1 MINDQLRAAARTE
14 AIAPFMVMEVL
25 EAAQAI
31 ERTGDKVIHLEIGEP
46 DFDTPEV
53 IRAAGAAA
61 LAAGG
66 THYTHSLG
74 RRELREAIA
83 EHYWSTYRVA
93 VPPERVIVTTG
104 TSAGLW
110 MAMAALIEPG
120 DEVILGDPSYACY
133 PNFIRFFGGI
143 PRFVPLDPDDGYQFH
158 LGEVEQ
164 RITPR
169 TRAILI
175 NSPSNPTGTLLT
187 AETLAALA
195 STGLPI
201 LSDEIYHGLVYE
213 GREHTM
219 LEFAPDAIVLNGFS
233 KAWAMTGW
241 RLGWMIVP
249 ERLVRPIQKM
259 AQNFFISAADFS
271 QSAGVAALRH
281 GAPEV
286 ARMRAEYDRRRRRMI
301 AGLREIGFAL
311 RHEPTGA
318 FYVLAD
324 ARRWSCDSRAL
335 VFQILERARVACS
348 PGVDFGRNAEGFLR
362 FSYANSLDRIE
373 EALRRLAAFFRE
385 YEDRTARLTR
395 HDS

>member
-1 MINDQLRAAARTE
+1 MNLDAPRATARAE
-14 AIAPFMVMEVL
+14 AISPFMVMEVL

-31 ERTGDKVIHLEIGEP
+31 ERAGGDVIHLEIGEP

-53 IRAAGAAA
+53 IRAAGVAA

-83 EHYWSTYRVA
+83 EHYWTTYRVA
-93 VPPERVIVTTG
+93 LSPERVIVTAG
-104 TSAGLW
+104 TSPGLW

-120 DEVILGDPSYACY
+120 DEVLLGDPSYACY

-143 PRFVPLDPDDGYQFH
+143 PRFVPLDPADGYQFH
-158 LGEVEQ
+158 LADVEA
-164 RITPR
+164 RLGPR
-169 TRAILI
+169 TKAILI

-187 AETLAALA
+187 AETMAALA
-195 STGLPI
+195 ATGLPVI
-201 LSDEIYHGLVYE
+201 SDEIYHGLVYE
-213 GREHTM
+213 GRERTM

-259 AQNFFISAADFS
+259 AQNFFISAADFA
-271 QSAGVAALRH
+271 QTAGVAALRH
-281 GAPEV
+281 AAPDV
-286 ARMRAEYDRRRRRMI
+286 ARMRAEYDLRRRRLI
-301 AGLREIGFAL
+301 AGLREIGFDL
-311 RHEPTGA
+311 HHEPTGA

-324 ARRWSCDSRAL
+324 ARRWSHDSRAL
-335 VFQILERARVACS
+335 AFRLLDEARVACS
-348 PGVDFGRNAEGFLR
+348 PGIDFGPSAEGFLR
-362 FSYANSLDRIE
+362 FCYANSLARID
-373 EALRRLAAFFRE
+373 EALRRLTAFFHRQ
-385 YEDRTARLTR
+385 D
-395 HDS
+395 